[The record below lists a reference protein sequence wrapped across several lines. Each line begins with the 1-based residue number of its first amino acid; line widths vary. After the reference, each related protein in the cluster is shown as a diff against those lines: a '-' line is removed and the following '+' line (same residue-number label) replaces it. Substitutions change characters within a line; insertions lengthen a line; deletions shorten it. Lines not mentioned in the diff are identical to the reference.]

1 MIDREFFRQDALS
14 LAPALI
20 GKTLVR
26 TLPDG
31 SQKRLM
37 ITETE
42 AYCGVEDT
50 ACHAHKQKRRY
61 TNRLCNDILPLFI
74 VIVLEI
80 RQYSRVL
87 CLD

>member
-1 MIDREFFRQDALS
+1 MKNDRHDEAEYR
-14 LAPALI
+14 
-20 GKTLVR
+20 R
-26 TLPDG
+26 TKL
-31 SQKRLM
+31 
-37 ITETE
+37 
-42 AYCGVEDT
+42 
-50 ACHAHKQKRRY
+50 KQKRRY